1 MTTSTTIEKD
11 SYLQELLNL
20 SSGYV
25 GEIDLV
31 RSWQQQAATGLSKL
45 RMPNRKDEA
54 WRFTDLSE
62 LLDTSFVAAEKVVT
76 KSIEEFVIPEAA
88 TSRATF
94 VNGAYTPELSNLDGL
109 PEGLF
114 VGNLAQLPVK
124 YQSQLNQYL
133 GRQKGSEEAFTTLNS
148 AGFADIAV
156 VWVTANTVVENPLH
170 LLFLTIAGNSPS
182 FSQPR
187 ILVVAERSSSLQIV
201 EQYSTSQD
209 IAYFTNSVAE
219 IYLGEN
225 AALEHIRWQQ
235 EGTNSFHIGK
245 SAIAQARDS
254 RYTCHSLSLGG
265 KLSRHNLE
273 VHQTGE
279 QITTN
284 LNGLTVVNGKQLADL
299 HSLIAL
305 TKPYATTDQL
315 QKCLVAGHGC
325 SVFDGQVLVPKEAQL
340 TNASQL
346 NRNLLLSPQ
355 AHVDTKPQLQ
365 ITADNVK
372 CSHGAT
378 VSQLEAEELFYLR
391 SRGLNEQ
398 ASRNLLINAFTAEMI
413 QRIPIKSVQ
422 KQLNSNIK
430 KAIGDR

>member
-31 RSWQQQAATGLSKL
+31 RSWQQQAATGLSQL

-62 LLDTSFVAAEKVVT
+62 LLDTSFVAAEKVVN
-76 KSIEEFVIPEAA
+76 KSIDEFVIPEAA
-88 TSRATF
+88 NSRAIF
-94 VNGAYTPELSNLDGL
+94 VNGAYTPELSNLDDL

-133 GRQKGSEEAFTTLNS
+133 GKQKGSEEAFTTLNS

-170 LLFLTIAGNSPS
+170 LLFLSIAGNSPS

-187 ILVVAERSSSLQIV
+187 ILVVAERSSSLKLV
-201 EQYSTSQD
+201 EQYSTNQD

-225 AALEHIRWQQ
+225 AAVEHIRWQQ

-245 SAIAQARDS
+245 SAISQARDS

-273 VHQTGE
+273 VYQTGE

-284 LNGLTVVNGKQLADL
+284 LNGLTVVNGKQLVDL

-315 QKCLVAGHGC
+315 QKCLVAGH
-325 SVFDGQVLVPKEAQL
+325 
-340 TNASQL
+340 
-346 NRNLLLSPQ
+346 
-355 AHVDTKPQLQ
+355 
-365 ITADNVK
+365 
-372 CSHGAT
+372 
-378 VSQLEAEELFYLR
+378 R
-391 SRGLNEQ
+391 S
-398 ASRNLLINAFTAEMI
+398 F
-413 QRIPIKSVQ
+413 RI
-422 KQLNSNIK
+422 
-430 KAIGDR
+430 